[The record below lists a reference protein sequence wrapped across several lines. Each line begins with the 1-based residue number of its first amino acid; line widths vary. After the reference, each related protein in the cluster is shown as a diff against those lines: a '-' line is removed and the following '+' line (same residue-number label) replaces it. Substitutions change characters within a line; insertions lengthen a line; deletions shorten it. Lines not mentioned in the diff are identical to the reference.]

1 MECAHAGMADQFP
14 PPVENWVGEAP
25 LVKEPYAYGVPIDEI
40 DLSATSGRD
49 LWSSGK

>member
-1 MECAHAGMADQFP
+1 MADQFP

-25 LVKEPYAYGVPIDEI
+25 LVKETYAYGVPIDEI